1 MLQSCEA
8 ISDLQNAILTQG
20 EHWLMTQEPAN
31 AAQLIGQIWM
41 STLLSVSGRA
51 REGLLRKVEDQCAY
65 ALEHKPMGPGLHDGI
80 SGVSLAVEYAYHAGQ
95 CYSEHRAALR
105 SLHSELA
112 VLGGTSRLE
121 NCDLISGAAGIGL
134 AISTIR
140 PERSDLVAGVIEN
153 ILSAVDFSCVP
164 PLSALDESGRRGLSG
179 PDLGIAHGL
188 PGLML
193 VLVRLRRGAESTL
206 VERIDSFLRHAA
218 NWLRSCANPAG
229 AGSLFP
235 YVFGRETSSRLA
247 WCYGDLA
254 AGYALLVSGSC
265 VKDDNALDLGRAA
278 VKQAIARPFE
288 DSGVDDAFLCHG
300 TCGLLALMES
310 IDFVDGG
317 LIPVSYRSQWESIL
331 EEQAKVA
338 LAIGYLS
345 EFDFLD
351 GWTGV
356 GLYLSQASGRV
367 SNGWRSTML
376 LHG

>member
-8 ISDLQNAILTQG
+8 ITDLQNAILTQG
-20 EHWLMTQEPAN
+20 EQWLLTEEPAT
-31 AAQLIGQIWM
+31 AAQLISQIWM
-41 STLLSVSGRA
+41 STLLSVSDRA
-51 REGLLRKVEDQCAY
+51 RESVLKKVEEQCAY

-80 SGVSLAVEYAYHAGQ
+80 SGVALAIEYAYQSGQ
-95 CYSEHRAALR
+95 RYSEHRAALR

-112 VLGGTSRLE
+112 ILGGTSRLG

-134 AISTIR
+134 AISTVR
-140 PERSDLVAGVIEN
+140 PERSDLVAGIIEN
-153 ILSAVDFSCVP
+153 ILSAVDFSCAP
-164 PLSALDESGRRGLSG
+164 PLSALDETDRRGLRG

-193 VLVRLRRGAESTL
+193 VLVRLRCGAEFTL

-218 NWLRSCANPAG
+218 NWLGSCANSAG

-247 WCYGDLA
+247 WCYGDLS

-265 VKDDNALDLGRAA
+265 AKDDSALGLGRAA
-278 VKQAIARPFE
+278 VERAIARPFE
-288 DSGVDDAFLCHG
+288 DSGVGDAFLCHG

-310 IDFVDGG
+310 INLAHGG
-317 LIPVSYRSQWESIL
+317 LIPLSYRSRWESIL

-338 LAIGYLS
+338 LATSTLS
-345 EFDFLD
+345 GFDFLD

-376 LHG
+376 LHD